1 MFDKQKSVKERK
13 CSHIPLW
20 LSTPALKLD
29 LITFLLDLPKKNIFQ
44 EDHVLFLFIHVKKS

>member
-29 LITFLLDLPKKNIFQ
+29 LVTFLLDLDKKNIFQ
-44 EDHVLFLFIHVKKS
+44 DDLVQIFVHTDM